1 MAEMIEKT
9 DRNERRKDKRK
20 TLRCMTQ
27 SRTGVV
33 EIAGGLGGPASAA
46 VESRFK
52 KLKKQ
57 NTNQRFELLMLKRFV
72 ESLV

>member
-1 MAEMIEKT
+1 
-9 DRNERRKDKRK
+9 
-20 TLRCMTQ
+20 MTQ

-33 EIAGGLGGPASAA
+33 EIAGGLGGPVSAA
-46 VESRFK
+46 VELRFK
-52 KLKKQ
+52 QLKKQ